1 MLDDLAAGYERWLGV
16 IQDGI
21 AAMRTRG
28 DLTRE
33 ADPRHLAVAL
43 LAAHQGGT
51 MLTFATA
58 SADPFRVVVNA
69 AVDYVG
75 TFRPVPRKR
84 TRRVPH
90 RGPRQQFLKAPFT
103 IACGRGESPMN
114 LGGSATGHNG
124 WYPP

>member
-1 MLDDLAAGYERWLGV
+1 MLV
-16 IQDGI
+16 VDGEVVAVLTVRNPRPVDI
-21 AAMRTRG
+21 VFGG

-58 SADPFRVVVNA
+58 SADPFRIVVNA

-84 TRRVPH
+84 TH
-90 RGPRQQFLKAPFT
+90 R
-103 IACGRGESPMN
+103 
-114 LGGSATGHNG
+114 SASRPNSSS
-124 WYPP
+124 